1 MEIPSERRED
11 DVLLALTCEVSGD
24 LGRLFEHVVKKKLR
38 TTRNHRNPTWGSISL
53 LYYYVIMSL

>member
-24 LGRLFEHVVKKKLR
+24 LWRLFAHVVKKALR
-38 TTRNHRNPTWGSISL
+38 PLETIETPLGGP
-53 LYYYVIMSL
+53 